1 MNASYEN
8 RVADYSFRD
17 DDSGRIP
24 LKCAPH
30 LHVHIEF
37 FYLLEGSTR
46 AFVDSE
52 EYTVCAGDLLIAFP
66 NRVHHFDEVEREKY
80 LLFIVHPDLVP
91 ELSHVFGKQMPES
104 AVIRRACEDRAL
116 VELLYLLRDAI
127 KSGDAYRDVRVK
139 GLLLALFGQMLPK
152 LPLSEPHGE
161 DSHAMRD
168 IVNYCTENFT
178 SDLSLEVLEDA
189 LHLSRYYISHLFSHK
204 LGIRFTDYVNSLRVS
219 EACRLLRQS
228 DDSITDVCARAGFN
242 TLRTFNRSFMKQMGS
257 SPSEYRRACSASKTK
272 RQTQGENDHE

>member
-17 DDSGRIP
+17 DAGGRIP

-52 EYTVCAGDLLIAFP
+52 EYTVRAGDLLIAFP
-66 NRVHHFDEVEREKY
+66 NRVHHFDDLEKEKY
-80 LLFIVHPDLVP
+80 MLFIIHPDLMP
-91 ELSHVFGKQMPES
+91 ELSHVFGKQTPES
-104 AVIRRACEDRAL
+104 AVLERACEDKML
-116 VELLYLLRDAI
+116 IELLYHLRDAI
-127 KSGDAYRDVRVK
+127 RSTDAYRDVQVK
-139 GLLLALFGQMLPK
+139 GLLLALFGRLLPK
-152 LPLSEPHGE
+152 LQLGEPHGE
-161 DSHAMRD
+161 DSHAMRA
-168 IVNYCTENFT
+168 IVSYCTQNFT
-178 SDLSLEVLEDA
+178 SDLSLESLEEA

-242 TLRTFNRSFMKQMGS
+242 TLRTFNRSFIKQMGNT
-257 SPSEYRRACSASKTK
+257 PSEYRRACSASRTK
-272 RQTQGENDHE
+272 RNTQGENNHE

>member
-17 DDSGRIP
+17 DANGQIP

-37 FYLLEGSTR
+37 FYLLEGSIR

-52 EYTVCAGDLLIAFP
+52 EYAVHAGDLLIAFP
-66 NRVHHFDEVEREKY
+66 NRVHHFDESDHEKY
-80 LLFIVHPDLVP
+80 LLFIVHPDLMP
-91 ELSHVFGKQMPES
+91 ELSHVFGKQTPES
-104 AVIRRACEDRAL
+104 AVLEQACEDKGL
-116 VELLYLLRDAI
+116 IDLLYHLRDAVR
-127 KSGDAYRDVRVK
+127 STDAYRDVRVK
-139 GLLLALFGQMLPK
+139 GLLLALFGRLLPK
-152 LPLSEPHGE
+152 LQLGEPHGE
-161 DSHAMRD
+161 DSHAMRE
-168 IVNYCTENFT
+168 IVSYCTQNFT
-178 SDLSLEVLEDA
+178 NDLSLESLEDA

-228 DDSITDVCARAGFN
+228 DDSITEICTRAGFN
-242 TLRTFNRSFMKQMGS
+242 TLRTFNRSFIKQMGNT
-257 SPSEYRRACSASKTK
+257 PSEYRRACSASRTK
-272 RQTQGENDHE
+272 RNTQGENNHE